1 MVFQVNV
8 SLLNGASTPA
18 MRSAFRDSLVDLG
31 ADGVVVRH
39 NDVGGIL
46 TARFVLDGPAEPE
59 VARSAERLVQTALEE
74 AHIPG
79 QVLMLGATR
88 VSGAL

>member
-8 SLLNGASTPA
+8 SLLNGSSTPA
-18 MRSAFRDSLVDLG
+18 MRSAFHDSLVDCG

-46 TARFVLDGPAEPE
+46 TARFVLDGEGEAD
-59 VARSAERLVQTALEE
+59 VARSAERLVQAALAE

-79 QVLMLGATR
+79 QLLMLGATR